1 MIMITKIY
9 YSLLALFSLLTATS
23 VAQVKIAERHYTL
36 PVLADQPINILKR
49 LEFVADKQQ
58 RVDAE
63 LRIKVDALGAEQID
77 SLSCWFAGTDSTLI
91 ENGKPGAKQLL
102 ITQKWKGK
110 TGKIKVPLTLEK
122 GVNYLWVTAKVR
134 PFKQLNRTFQVA
146 ITGVSLAGLASQS
159 LLSGKFDRYR
169 PAVAVHRQG
178 AEGVHTSRIPGI
190 ITAKDGSLVAVYD
203 ARRELGRD
211 LQGDIDI
218 GVSRS
223 LDGGRS
229 WLPMETAI
237 DMGTYGGLP
246 QKFNGVSDPNILL
259 DERTGTIYVAGLW
272 MHGVLDETGTWYP
285 GIKDGRE
292 IHNHQWKNKGSQ
304 PGFDLKQTS
313 QFLLVKSEDN
323 GRTWSKP
330 VNLTHLKQA
339 HWWLWAPAPGHGIT
353 LQDGTLLMPSQG
365 RDETGKAFSNITYS
379 KDGGQTWK
387 TSNPALAESTT
398 ECMAVQLDNGEIML
412 NMRSNYNATHK
423 GDDNGRAIAV
433 TKNLGETW
441 TEHPSS
447 HKALIEPTCM
457 GSIHK
462 HVYQT
467 GGNSSSVLVF
477 CNPDSKFVRSHITLK
492 TSKDNGDS
500 WQPKVLLDEGKGR
513 GYSCITSV
521 DEHTLGVLYESSQ
534 ADLIFQ
540 QIPLK
545 ELL

>member
-1 MIMITKIY
+1 MIMITKIH
-9 YSLLALFSLLTATS
+9 YSLFALFSLLTTTS

-63 LRIKVDALGAEQID
+63 LRIRVDALGAEQID

-102 ITQKWKGK
+102 IAQKWKGK
-110 TGKIKVPLTLEK
+110 TGKIEIPLTLEK

-146 ITGVSLAGLASQS
+146 ITGVSLADLASKS
-159 LLSGKFDRYR
+159 LLSGKFYRYR

-237 DMGTYGGLP
+237 DMGIFGGLP
-246 QKFNGVSDPNILL
+246 QKFNGVSDANILL

-304 PGFDLKQTS
+304 PGFDIKQTS

-323 GRTWSKP
+323 GRSWSKP

-339 HWWLWAPAPGHGIT
+339 DWWLWAPAPGHGIT

-365 RDETGKAFSNITYS
+365 RDHTGKAFSNITYS
-379 KDGGQTWK
+379 KDGGTTWK
-387 TSNPALAESTT
+387 TSNPALEESTT

-433 TKNLGETW
+433 TKDLGET
-441 TEHPSS
+441 
-447 HKALIEPTCM
+447 
-457 GSIHK
+457 
-462 HVYQT
+462 
-467 GGNSSSVLVF
+467 
-477 CNPDSKFVRSHITLK
+477 
-492 TSKDNGDS
+492 
-500 WQPKVLLDEGKGR
+500 
-513 GYSCITSV
+513 
-521 DEHTLGVLYESSQ
+521 
-534 ADLIFQ
+534 
-540 QIPLK
+540 
-545 ELL
+545 

>member
-1 MIMITKIY
+1 MITKIH

-63 LRIKVDALGAEQID
+63 LRIRVDALGAEQID
-77 SLSCWFAGTDSTLI
+77 SLSCWFAGTDSTII

-102 ITQKWKGK
+102 IAQKWKGK

-146 ITGVSLAGLASQS
+146 INGVSLAGLASQS
-159 LLSGKFDRYR
+159 QLSGKFDRYR

-237 DMGTYGGLP
+237 DMGTFGGLP

-259 DERTGTIYVAGLW
+259 NERTGTIYVAGLW

-304 PGFDLKQTS
+304 PGFEVKQTS

-323 GRTWSKP
+323 GLTWSKP
-330 VNLTHLKQA
+330 LNLTHLKKA
-339 HWWLWAPAPGHGIT
+339 EWWLWAPAPGHGIS

-433 TKNLGETW
+433 TKDLGETW

-457 GSIHK
+457 ASIHR
-462 HVYQT
+462 HVYQS
-467 GGNSSSVLVF
+467 GKDSRSLLVF

>member
-1 MIMITKIY
+1 MITKIH

-36 PVLADQPINILKR
+36 PVLADQPINVLKR

-63 LRIKVDALGAEQID
+63 LRIRVDALGAEQID

-102 ITQKWKGK
+102 IAQKWKGK
-110 TGKIKVPLTLEK
+110 TGKIEIPLTLEK

-146 ITGVSLAGLASQS
+146 ITGVSLAGLASKS
-159 LLSGKFDRYR
+159 LLSGKFSNYR
-169 PAVAVHRQG
+169 PAIAVHRQG
-178 AEGVHTSRIPGI
+178 AQAVHTARIPGI

-223 LDGGRS
+223 RDGGLT
-229 WLPMETAI
+229 WLPMEIAI
-237 DMGTYGGLP
+237 DMGAYGGLP
-246 QKFNGVSDPNILL
+246 QKFNGVSDANILL
-259 DERTGTIYVAGLW
+259 DERTGTIYIAGLW
-272 MHGVLDETGTWYP
+272 MYGVLDETGTWYP

-339 HWWLWAPAPGHGIT
+339 DWWLWAPAPGHGIT

-365 RDETGKAFSNITYS
+365 RDHTGKAFSNITYS
-379 KDGGQTWK
+379 KDGGTTWK

-433 TKNLGETW
+433 TKDLGETW

-457 GSIHK
+457 ASIHR
-462 HVYQT
+462 HVYQS
-467 GGNSSSVLVF
+467 GKDSRSLLVF

-492 TSKDNGDS
+492 ISKDNGDS

>member
-1 MIMITKIY
+1 MIMITKIH

-36 PVLADQPINILKR
+36 PVLADQPINVLKR

-63 LRIKVDALGAEQID
+63 LRIRVDALGAEQID

-102 ITQKWKGK
+102 IAQKWKGK
-110 TGKIKVPLTLEK
+110 TGKIEIPLTLEK

-146 ITGVSLAGLASQS
+146 ITGVSLAGLASKS
-159 LLSGKFDRYR
+159 LLSGKFSNYR
-169 PAVAVHRQG
+169 PAIAVHRQG
-178 AEGVHTSRIPGI
+178 AQAVHTARIPGI

-223 LDGGRS
+223 RDGGLT
-229 WLPMETAI
+229 WLPMEIAI
-237 DMGTYGGLP
+237 DMGAYGGLP
-246 QKFNGVSDPNILL
+246 QKFNGVSDANILL
-259 DERTGTIYVAGLW
+259 DERTGTIYIAGLW
-272 MHGVLDETGTWYP
+272 MYGVLDETGTWYP

-339 HWWLWAPAPGHGIT
+339 DWWLWAPAPGHGIT

-365 RDETGKAFSNITYS
+365 RDHTGKAFSNITYS
-379 KDGGQTWK
+379 KDGGTTWK

-433 TKNLGETW
+433 TKDLGETW

-457 GSIHK
+457 ASIHR
-462 HVYQT
+462 HVYQS
-467 GGNSSSVLVF
+467 GKDSRSLLVF

-492 TSKDNGDS
+492 ISKDNGDS